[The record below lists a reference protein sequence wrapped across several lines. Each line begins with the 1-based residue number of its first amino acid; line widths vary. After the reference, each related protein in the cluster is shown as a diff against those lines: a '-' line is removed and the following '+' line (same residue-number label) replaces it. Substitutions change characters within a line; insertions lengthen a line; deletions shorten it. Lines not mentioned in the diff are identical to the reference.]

1 MKWTEE
7 KIKTFWIMKDSGS
20 TLTEIARELGCTKN
34 AVNMKAIELRN
45 KAKKEKENA
54 KMAECNESEVVEQK
68 IEEPEAVKKFDDF
81 FAEADKKVWHAAGG
95 GSKYGTAAAADVPS
109 APVAPTTREEILDAA
124 KKIVTGDREK
134 QYGKPEDNFAVIARF
149 WEVYLSERCVG
160 GGSDVTL
167 NPDDVAMLMALMKV
181 ARIMTGT
188 FKGDSYIDAC
198 GYLACAAEIAGL

>member
-1 MKWTEE
+1 MHLHNWCEGQYDCAHCDFGRDNRTC
-7 KIKTFWIMKDSGS
+7 KISGIPQSWDSDFG
-20 TLTEIARELGCTKN
+20 
-34 AVNMKAIELRN
+34 
-45 KAKKEKENA
+45 
-54 KMAECNESEVVEQK
+54 
-68 IEEPEAVKKFDDF
+68 DDHSVDT
-81 FAEADKKVWHAAGG
+81 DKKGG
-95 GSKYGTAAAADVPS
+95 NRWAEISKAVDSIFGTPTGTPTDT
-109 APVAPTTREEILDAA
+109 PTTRAEILDAA

-160 GGSDVTL
+160 GGAEVTL

-198 GYLACAAEIAGL
+198 GYLACAAEIAGR